1 MNIAI
6 AVDGESMDSP
16 VSEQFERCKSL
27 LIVNVDSMSVK
38 VLPNSEASDEI
49 AGDRLA
55 QHVLQHNCEGV
66 ITGLIRA
73 TAFELMAGAGVTRYS
88 GVGYEAAKALELMH
102 ANSLDLIR
110 DADGGEGCGGSHHHH

>member
-16 VSEQFERCKSL
+16 VSDQFERCKSL
-27 LIVNVDSMSVK
+27 LIVNVDTMNATV
-38 VLPNSEASDEI
+38 VPNTEASDEI

-55 QHVLQHNCEGV
+55 QHVLQHDCEGV

-73 TAFELMAGAGVTRYS
+73 TAFELMAGAGVTRYL
-88 GVGYEAAKALELMH
+88 GAGYDAGKALELMH

-110 DADGGEGCGGSHHHH
+110 DADGGKNCGGSHHHH